1 MVPTPQRI
9 RRPPPSIQRINSG
22 ETARGESSTSVPS
35 VSAVFEGGGPLAR
48 RVSRKL
54 RSWGRSSSDWQVDG
68 RKRGRVLRRTWV
80 ENQGD
85 HFQQLHSTFFEGLVD
100 EGLLEKARRNAVE
113 GINAYSTNE
122 RTERIRCSPHPSLK
136 DHLEEAAAQ
145 LWKDAAKGRA
155 LICFDQG
162 DHLLQGVISVP
173 MARVPKMLPDRTVSD
188 KGRIIWDA
196 TPINKTCN
204 KERHPPALQPKHA
217 EVARAILWWKQ
228 KFPGV
233 PVLLSKK
240 DVSDA
245 FKWVPVRT
253 PDSKLFAAD
262 LPGAAFGSEWPITI
276 LYNSLTFGWCG
287 APGEYMLYAWVAK
300 QAFRGH
306 RP

>member
-1 MVPTPQRI
+1 
-9 RRPPPSIQRINSG
+9 
-22 ETARGESSTSVPS
+22 
-35 VSAVFEGGGPLAR
+35 
-48 RVSRKL
+48 
-54 RSWGRSSSDWQVDG
+54 
-68 RKRGRVLRRTWV
+68 
-80 ENQGD
+80 
-85 HFQQLHSTFFEGLVD
+85 
-100 EGLLEKARRNAVE
+100 
-113 GINAYSTNE
+113 
-122 RTERIRCSPHPSLK
+122 
-136 DHLEEAAAQ
+136 
-145 LWKDAAKGRA
+145 
-155 LICFDQG
+155 
-162 DHLLQGVISVP
+162 

-262 LPGAAFGSEWPITI
+262 LPGSPFGAEWPITI

-300 QAFRGH
+300 QAFRASSKWKSLSGGCTTIPRRVLARFPPLNLKRLPICYIYQSLTMATGISH
-306 RP
+306 